1 MFKLIFLA
9 NTTFLNY
16 IVWSFV
22 LSFGWVL
29 FHMIL
34 IYISYLKQ
42 VIHGHFVLYHIIVVV
57 VDNTIRCNHD
67 KV

>member
-22 LSFGWVL
+22 LSFGWV
-29 FHMIL
+29 FISHDSD
-34 IYISYLKQ
+34 YISYLKQ
-42 VIHGHFVLYHIIVVV
+42 VIHGHFVLYHVIMVV